1 MSNKRI
7 VRALGTSPR
16 NAGGRNGA
24 GVGAD
29 GMGVGNRMGM
39 RMGMGKGTGRIA
51 CASDSN
57 TG

>member
-29 GMGVGNRMGM
+29 GIGVGNRMGI
-39 RMGMGKGTGRIA
+39 RMGMGIRATKAKRTILT
-51 CASDSN
+51 N
-57 TG
+57 K